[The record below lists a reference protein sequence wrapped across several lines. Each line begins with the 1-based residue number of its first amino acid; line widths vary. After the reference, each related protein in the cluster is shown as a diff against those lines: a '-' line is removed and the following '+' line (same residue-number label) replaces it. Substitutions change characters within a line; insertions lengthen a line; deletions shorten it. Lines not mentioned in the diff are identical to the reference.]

1 MSSQL
6 EQPYIPQQ
14 PLMVNPN
21 TIMGQP
27 QPPSHSHSHSHSDG
41 SFGMVF
47 IVLVVICV
55 VSAIACFLGRFC
67 NRKAKAYTGPKQP
80 RSAVHHGHPTKEHDV
95 EFGFG
100 KKTGHEN
107 PKMPKQS
114 SRVGQGP
121 RDDKKN
127 EIEFSLDKKMRA
139 PRSGYKP
146 TVEVGFG
153 SGPNDV

>member
-6 EQPYIPQQ
+6 QQPYVSQQ

-21 TIMGQP
+21 TVTGQP
-27 QPPSHSHSHSHSDG
+27 QPPSRSHSDG

-47 IVLVVICV
+47 VVLAVIFV
-55 VSAIACFLGRFC
+55 ISAIACCLGQFC
-67 NRKAKAYTGPKQP
+67 NRRTKANTGKKQPKQA
-80 RSAVHHGHPTKEHDV
+80 RLTAQHGHPSKEHDV

-100 KKTGHEN
+100 KKKGHEN
-107 PKMPKQS
+107 PKQAKQS

-121 RDDKKN
+121 HDKEN
-127 EIEFSLDKKMRA
+127 EIEFSFDRKMRA

-146 TVEVGFG
+146 SVEVGFG
-153 SGPNDV
+153 SGPNDI